1 MEEKKFDYRYF
12 GDNGKIYFYYGI
24 GDVWGYIDPETK
36 EKKKIKILD
45 CNLSE
50 GANGNTQYYD
60 IAVNGVK
67 KSKAVSVMRLHFLF
81 NNEGIQLVKGTR
93 RELSIMPEKKIA
105 NLENIDFII
114 SIARG
119 VNPITGE
126 QFKENDLLRNVKVSK
141 RLYDLAYELKD
152 DLKYLSVIK
161 KK

>member
-1 MEEKKFDYRYF
+1 MKKKFDYRYF

-24 GDVWGYIDPETK
+24 GDVWGFIDPETK

-45 CNLSE
+45 CYLSE
-50 GANGNTQYYD
+50 GANGNIQYYN
-60 IAVNGVK
+60 IAVNGVNRA
-67 KSKAVSVMRLHFLF
+67 KAVSVARLHYLF
-81 NNEGIQLVKGTR
+81 NNEGKQLVKGLR
-93 RELSIMPEKKIA
+93 RELSIIPEKKIA
-105 NLENIDFII
+105 NLENIDFLI

-126 QFKENDLLRNVKVSK
+126 QFKENDLLRNIKVSK

-152 DLKYLSVIK
+152 DLKYISIIK